1 MPNSYTAVPSIIP
14 GNLTVNGNMN
24 ATGNVTSGIAV
35 KGLQIQQT
43 TDAAVQRMSTS
54 AIGGSAFS
62 VNMLTDGASR
72 DVGTKSAWAMAF
84 DPAAGTLKHRLI
96 NAAGGAMDM
105 ASRLTVA
112 AVGSQITTTGIVASI
127 AQYGATMRANVM
139 GAHGGLRM
147 RAVFTVNALV
157 SASIPLNIQLG
168 GVTIVSV
175 ALNATGLWA
184 IEALVLNQ
192 ALTNSQRGV
201 LWVYRN
207 GVAPALSVGT
217 SAVDTTADQ
226 AFQAVA
232 VMGNVGDSI
241 TANHGETE
249 FLNTFGP
256 V

>member
-1 MPNSYTAVPSIIP
+1 MPNSYTTVPSIIP
-14 GNLTVNGNMN
+14 GNLTVQGNM
-24 ATGNVTSGIAV
+24 AASGSVSGSSIVGTASVTVGSGRTTTHLATSGTNYGGVFVNVAQDGV
-35 KGLQIQQT
+35 TRDNTLFPAWMYTYDPTNSKLSM
-43 TDAAVQRMSTS
+43 RM
-54 AIGGSAFS
+54 
-62 VNMLTDGASR
+62 
-72 DVGTKSAWAMAF
+72 
-84 DPAAGTLKHRLI
+84 I
-96 NAAGGAMDM
+96 NAAGSAMDV
-105 ASRLTVA
+105 APRLTVA
-112 AVGSQITTTGIVASI
+112 ALGSQITTTGIVASI
-127 AQYGATMRANVM
+127 AQYGATLRANVM